1 MFGWVILLGVC
12 ALIAGILGF
21 VALVGVLAFIARIVF
36 LMALAL
42 LVISLVSGW
51 MQKRGARETALWR
64 SAEQE

>member
-36 LMALAL
+36 L
-42 LVISLVSGW
+42 ISLVSCW
-51 MQKRGARETALWR
+51 MQKRGARETAPWR
-64 SAEQE
+64 SVEQE